1 MRMICEQIL
10 FASRVYEVPLQNI
23 SLSFTDIESFQKSY
37 HRIPVT
43 IPRIVG
49 SAVWNE
55 LWNQEQDIFLYTSDA
70 KFNTIPEAVIGR
82 MAIDN
87 IAIAHAKNNR
97 MIVVDITNT
106 GKHIHQGVDRFSRF
120 KREEKDMKYNIQF
133 YKRYKYYTS
142 VMSNADFIF
151 NNKTGLIELK

>member
-1 MRMICEQIL
+1 
-10 FASRVYEVPLQNI
+10 
-23 SLSFTDIESFQKSY
+23 
-37 HRIPVT
+37 
-43 IPRIVG
+43 
-49 SAVWNE
+49 
-55 LWNQEQDIFLYTSDA
+55 
-70 KFNTIPEAVIGR
+70 

-106 GKHIHQGVDRFSRF
+106 GKHIHRGVDRFSRF

>member
-1 MRMICEQIL
+1 M
-10 FASRVYEVPLQNI
+10 
-23 SLSFTDIESFQKSY
+23 
-37 HRIPVT
+37 
-43 IPRIVG
+43 
-49 SAVWNE
+49 
-55 LWNQEQDIFLYTSDA
+55 
-70 KFNTIPEAVIGR
+70 IGR
-82 MAIDN
+82 IAIDN

-142 VMSNADFIF
+142 IMSNADFIF